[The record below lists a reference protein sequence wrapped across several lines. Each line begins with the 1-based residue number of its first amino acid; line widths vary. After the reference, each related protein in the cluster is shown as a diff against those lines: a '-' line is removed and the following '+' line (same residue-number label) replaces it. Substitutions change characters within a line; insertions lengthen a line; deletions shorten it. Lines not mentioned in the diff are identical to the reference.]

1 MFVSLVLISVDLQ
14 VEFLLCFFFFP
25 SFFFPF
31 PFRFWRGIG
40 DILLSAKDLSILHLF
55 LDGFFRFGMA
65 GEPGTVFVA
74 FLCMMMAGVFFCGTC
89 YSTTFSFGT
98 GLDLCAGGAVEKKQ
112 SCYTSLLLSGGA

>member
-1 MFVSLVLISVDLQ
+1 MFVSLVLLSVDLQ
-14 VEFLLCFFFFP
+14 VEFFVVFFSS

-31 PFRFWRGIG
+31 PFRFCRGIG

-98 GLDLCAGGAVEKKQ
+98 GLDLCAGGAVDKKQ